1 MTFFPTIL
9 TILAHTP
16 LWVWPLYA
24 VLLLLGLQRSRD
36 SIVPL
41 WRFLILPIIV
51 AQLAVLGFALSGQ
64 GTFPSLL
71 AGLALG
77 GPLGWWIE
85 PEGSTR
91 RLRTGALWLRGE
103 WMTLGQIGLVVVFRY
118 TTSALAGM
126 NPELHGNLN
135 WRLGTIFVATALSAT
150 FLGRT
155 ANRLCVI
162 WRA

>member
-1 MTFFPTIL
+1 MNDFSTVL

-36 SIVPL
+36 SIVPP

-51 AQLAVLGFALSGQ
+51 ALLAVLGFALSGH
-64 GTFPSLL
+64 GTFPALL

-77 GPLGWWIE
+77 RPLGWWIE

-103 WMTLGQIGLVVVFRY
+103 WMTLGQIGLVVVFR
-118 TTSALAGM
+118 
-126 NPELHGNLN
+126 
-135 WRLGTIFVATALSAT
+135 
-150 FLGRT
+150 
-155 ANRLCVI
+155 
-162 WRA
+162 

>member
-1 MTFFPTIL
+1 MTFFQTVL

-24 VLLLLGLQRSRD
+24 VLLFLGLQRSRD

-51 AQLAVLGFALSGQ
+51 AILAVLGFVLSGQ
-64 GTFPSLL
+64 GTFPALL
-71 AGLALG
+71 AGLAFG
-77 GPLGWWIE
+77 APLGWWIE
-85 PEGSTR
+85 PEGSTH
-91 RLRTGALWLRGE
+91 RLPTGALWLRGE
-103 WMTLGQIGLVVVFRY
+103 WMTLGQIGLVVGFRY
-118 TTSALAGM
+118 TTSVLAGL
-126 NPELHGNLN
+126 NPELHGNLT
-135 WRLGTIFVATALSAT
+135 WRLGTIFVATALSAM

-155 ANRLCVI
+155 ANRLRVF